1 MRRKR
6 DFIYVGEPVPKID
19 KSSHADFILNYQRSV
34 LLALVKRELLT
45 ASQYERCME
54 QLERQQNKASK

>member
-1 MRRKR
+1 MGKKR

-34 LLALVKRELLT
+34 LLALVKREFLS

-54 QLERQQNKASK
+54 EFERQQNKRSQ